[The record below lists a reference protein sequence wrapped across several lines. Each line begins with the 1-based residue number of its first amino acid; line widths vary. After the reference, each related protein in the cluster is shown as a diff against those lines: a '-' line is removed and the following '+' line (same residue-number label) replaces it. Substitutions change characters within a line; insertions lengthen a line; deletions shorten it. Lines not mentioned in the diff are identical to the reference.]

1 MEVLEGITKRGLQIT
16 CGVAGNN
23 NSDCDVKE
31 RKIWLKSG
39 AVQSSLNFD
48 WFSDVSE
55 PSEIPAM
62 RELPSA
68 TLRNLA
74 KKKALQTLAIEL

>member
-1 MEVLEGITKRGLQIT
+1 MEVLEGITKRGLH
-16 CGVAGNN
+16 VVLAGNN
-23 NSDCDVKE
+23 NNDRDVKE

-48 WFSDVSE
+48 WFYGVSE

-62 RELPSA
+62 RELSCT
-68 TLRNLA
+68 TLRILA
-74 KKKALQTLAIEL
+74 KKKASQSLAIEY